1 MLGLRTGGY
10 FYKVALF
17 IFYMRSDK
25 RGQFYLLAAVVIVS
39 MIIGFVGVNNLLKR
53 GGGVDL
59 DYTGE
64 ELDFESGQVLEYG
77 VTYDGELGELVEHFT
92 TSYEEYAGSEKE
104 ILFVFGDSQDTI
116 EVYSYTDAVIG
127 NIGAI
132 GASLSISRRDKTKN
146 FNVDKSIDGEVT
158 VTFKNQEYVF
168 EIKPGDNFYFVISQ
182 TVGDE
187 EYIITN

>member
-1 MLGLRTGGY
+1 
-10 FYKVALF
+10 
-17 IFYMRSDK
+17 MRSDK

-39 MIIGFVGVNNLLKR
+39 MIIGFIGVNNLLKR
-53 GGGVDL
+53 GGDVDL

-77 VTYDGELGELVEHFT
+77 VTYGGELDELVEHFT

-116 EVYSYTDAVIG
+116 EVYSYTDVVIG
-127 NIGAI
+127 SIGLLGTSAKISKKEKNTHFDVVSI
-132 GASLSISRRDKTKN
+132 GDN
-146 FNVDKSIDGEVT
+146 EVS